1 LGCAC
6 RFAGQLEG
14 PGVRRLSL
22 DTVVAAVLVIVG
34 GVLFWDTFQWRH
46 TPYATMAS
54 SVWPRF
60 VLVVFFAL
68 CAIYLVRSIYKG
80 SSDKAT
86 RSFFEWLVYYRNP
99 LWCYGLFFLFLLTLP
114 YLGMLIGGTLFVW
127 GVQAAVGERTPRA
140 QLRHA
145 AIAIVSVGSMWLI
158 FTYAIG
164 VILPE
169 SSLLHL

>member
-1 LGCAC
+1 M
-6 RFAGQLEG
+6 
-14 PGVRRLSL
+14 RRLSL
-22 DTVVAAVLVIVG
+22 DTMVATALLIMG
-34 GVLFWDTFQWRH
+34 GVLFWDTFQWRR

-60 VLVVFFAL
+60 VLVVFFVL
-68 CAIYLVRSIYKG
+68 CTIYLIRSLYKG
-80 SSDKAT
+80 PAGKT
-86 RSFFEWLVYYRNP
+86 RRTFLEWVAYYRNP
-99 LWCYGLFFLFLLTLP
+99 MACYGLFFLFLVTLP
-114 YLGMLIGGTLFVW
+114 YFGILIGGILFVW
-127 GVQAAVGERTPRA
+127 AVQAVVGERTARA

-145 AIAIVSVGSMWLI
+145 AIAIASVGAMWLI